1 MDDYKNPQAG
11 KTYISPKLDAFR
23 DPTKKVRIA
32 SKLIESPDAY
42 TFVKVKD
49 EVVLRHKENA
59 KSYITAKFI
68 EDSRDVFVLS
78 IQKYTVGTDNPHS
91 LSFSFVNEEIG
102 KLLEFIQNIQSVNL
116 DRSSPMNIKDEELK
130 KIILSDN
137 QAKKIVQENQ
147 ELLIEVLRSEVT
159 KEDIISVGFRKK
171 QLEWYEKLLNDSKW
185 FEEIK
190 DKKGTTKEGLWQYYF
205 EKNSWIF
212 GYGLGYIFL
221 EGLDDKKLEQ
231 VVQGHNVNSHGKRV
245 DALMKT
251 KGIISNLCFVE
262 IKTHTT
268 QLLDST
274 PYRTGCWAPS
284 KELAG
289 AIAQVQGTVASAVDS
304 LTDKVSL
311 NDKLGNPKGEDIYN
325 YQPKAYLVIGNMGEF
340 STENGINK
348 DKLRSFELFRK
359 NISSPEIITFDELYE
374 RARFIVLHNQ
384 NQHGVASE

>member
-304 LTDKVSL
+304 LTDRVSL

-348 DKLRSFELFRK
+348 GKLRSFELFRK

>member
-32 SKLIESPDAY
+32 SELIESPDAY

-325 YQPKAYLVIGNMGEF
+325 YQPKAYLVIGSMGEF

>member
-304 LTDKVSL
+304 LTDRVSL